1 MRWKRFLSVL
11 VAGSSFAIISC
22 TEDSQTP
29 TTAVQTAPEVRLA
42 SASAGEA
49 REAKAKGRR
58 IGEQHNEAMELIRK
72 RIMVASHKKGAPLT
86 TEEAYAVLQETLN
99 AFFISKGYR
108 GVGRSEVGEWRNRIS
123 RHGNNGPALASEL
136 TAATSDVVLSGEA
149 HAYLNEIVSLA
160 DQAGY
165 YGYGWLEWQLAQLE
179 SGAAATLSGT
189 DLEAVYAVSSV
200 ALSSAAYWPSF
211 SDEWYRMCGGQLVCD
226 GSGGGATIQRV
237 SMGWRVL
244 ASDVVGGIGGFM
256 LSGPP
261 GALVGAAVAS
271 SCAIIAEL

>member
-1 MRWKRFLSVL
+1 MLLSVL
-11 VAGSSFAIISC
+11 VVGSSVVVASC
-22 TEDSQTP
+22 TQDNETP
-29 TTAVQTAPEVRLA
+29 TSSVQASQEVRHAAA
-42 SASAGEA
+42 SASEVREA
-49 REAKAKGRR
+49 RENGRR
-58 IGEQHNEAMELIRK
+58 TGAQHNEAMELVRK

-99 AFFISKGYR
+99 AFFTSKGYQ
-108 GVGRSEVGEWRNRIS
+108 GVGRSDVSQWRDRIS
-123 RHGNNGPALASEL
+123 KHGNNGPALAAGFS
-136 TAATSDVVLSGEA
+136 TASSDVALSDQA

-165 YGYGWLEWQLAQLE
+165 YGYDWLSSELMRVE
-179 SGAAATLSGT
+179 SAASGT
-189 DLEAVYAVSSV
+189 LAGVDLEAVYAISSV
-200 ALSSAAYWPSF
+200 ALSSAAYWPSY
-211 SDEWYRMCGGQLVCD
+211 SDDWYRMCGSQLVCD
-226 GSGGGATIQRV
+226 ESGGGMTIQRV